1 MRENPRFREIY
12 AEWSLIFECV
22 SFLEACFLIPG
33 VLKLTDRARCIKLQR
48 CLFFFLEQNVLKEVQ
63 LNCLPLKKTLNQVI
77 VQWSCKEIFVSFE
90 VSILPLKPRFD
101 GVRNSMSSILSPWLR
116 LGSH

>member
-48 CLFFFLEQNVLKEVQ
+48 CLFFPGAECPKGSSTQLPSSEKDTEPSDCSMVL
-63 LNCLPLKKTLNQVI
+63 
-77 VQWSCKEIFVSFE
+77 
-90 VSILPLKPRFD
+90 
-101 GVRNSMSSILSPWLR
+101 
-116 LGSH
+116 